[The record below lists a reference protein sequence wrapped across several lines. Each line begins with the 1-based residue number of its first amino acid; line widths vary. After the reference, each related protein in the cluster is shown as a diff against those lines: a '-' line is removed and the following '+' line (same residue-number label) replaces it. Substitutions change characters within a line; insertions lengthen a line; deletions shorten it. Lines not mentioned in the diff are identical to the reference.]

1 LVSIEQRLRERFE
14 AGLVA
19 DIKPPDHATRVIIL
33 RKRAA
38 LDGITLADPA
48 VLDLIADRVPD
59 NIRAL
64 EGALIRVVAFHSLT
78 QRPIDR
84 ALAKEVLD
92 AMYPARRPSGPPSI
106 AEVQAVVA
114 AHFKLSVDQ
123 LTSPSRAGNIS
134 WPRQIAI
141 HLARDLTGA
150 SLPTIGKAFGGR
162 NHATVLHACKRVSER
177 LKNDQEAVDEIA
189 ALAAVVSSAQADRD
203 Y

>member
-1 LVSIEQRLRERFE
+1 
-14 AGLVA
+14 
-19 DIKPPDHATRVIIL
+19 
-33 RKRAA
+33 
-38 LDGITLADPA
+38 
-48 VLDLIADRVPD
+48 
-59 NIRAL
+59 
-64 EGALIRVVAFHSLT
+64 
-78 QRPIDR
+78 
-84 ALAKEVLD
+84 
-92 AMYPARRPSGPPSI
+92 
-106 AEVQAVVA
+106 VA